1 MKSRMDPVASIG
13 RHQFRFEVTV
23 AAHIIDSDGNPL
35 GDNVGDTTLAF
46 AANLDNVPDGA
57 SDAAINAALA
67 HLASLP
73 LGVIRGALELQ
84 GFGYG
89 GEVED
94 PPIQNLRGVGYDH
107 LQTDPVRIVV
117 VPPAPGEGRA

>member
-1 MKSRMDPVASIG
+1 MKTRMDPEKSIG

-23 AAHIIDSDGNPL
+23 TAHIIDRDGLTL

-46 AANLDNVPDGA
+46 AANLDNVPDAA

-94 PPIQNLRGVGYDH
+94 PMIQHLKEVGYDH
-107 LQTDPVRIVV
+107 LRTDPVRIVV

>member
-1 MKSRMDPVASIG
+1 MKLRVDSEKSIG

-23 AAHIIDSDGNPL
+23 AAHIIDRDGHTL

-46 AANLDNVPDGA
+46 AANLDNVPDEA

-94 PPIQNLRGVGYDH
+94 PMVQHLKEVGVARLR
-107 LQTDPVRIVV
+107 TDPVRIVV

>member
-1 MKSRMDPVASIG
+1 MKTRMDPEKSIG

-23 AAHIIDSDGNPL
+23 TAHIIDRDGLTL

-46 AANLDNVPDGA
+46 AANLDNVPDAA

-73 LGVIRGALELQ
+73 LAVIRVALELQ

-89 GEVED
+89 GEVAD
-94 PPIQNLRGVGYDH
+94 PMIQHLRGVGIAS
-107 LQTDPVRIVV
+107 LRTDPVRIVV